1 MWARLNERKRETE
14 SERMKDQTT
23 CPLTGLTVEQTER
36 RAATFERLRQAE
48 REGRLTYEY
57 KPNGEIVYKVQA
69 KA

>member
-1 MWARLNERKRETE
+1 
-14 SERMKDQTT
+14 MKDQTT